1 MIRPFIK
8 WAGGKSRILPQLLQ
22 HLPKADCLVEPF
34 VGGAAVFL
42 NTDYRRYVLADINPD
57 LINLY
62 RVAAR
67 YPHQLIDDARS
78 LFKDGNNAKH
88 YAEIRAAFNESRSTP
103 GTMQP
108 EYNLPRAASFLY
120 LNRHG
125 YNGLC
130 RYNLKGEY
138 NSPFGKQADEPFFPD
153 AEIRLFSEKANDT
166 RTIFLCTSFE
176 YTLRSIGGNS
186 AAIYCDPPYIP
197 TSKTANFTQYH
208 TKPFT
213 PAHHELLA
221 AMLYDINRFYGSG
234 IVISNSDT
242 PQTRDIYQSFNLQN
256 IDVQRSISTNT
267 KKRVKAKE
275 VIGVLPARDAIST
288 TARPLGAPATQAIW
302 TGFDP
307 ADGQDCSVTQDVRHQ
322 HLHHTELKK

>member
-8 WAGGKSRILPQLLQ
+8 WAGGKSRTLPQLLQ

-57 LINLY
+57 LINLL
-62 RVAAR
+62 RVAKR
-67 YPHQLIDDARS
+67 YPEQLIDDARP
-78 LFKDGNNAKH
+78 LFRNGNNSAY
-88 YAEIRAAFNESRSTP
+88 YAEIRSEFNAIASKSAVRI
-103 GTMQP
+103 P
-108 EYNLPRAASFLY
+108 EYDLLRAAAFLY

-138 NSPFGKQADEPFFPD
+138 NSPFGKSTGTPYFPD
-153 AEIRLFSEKANDT
+153 AEIRFFSEKANDT

-221 AMLYDINRFYGSG
+221 AMLYDINRFYGTG

-275 VIGVLPARDAIST
+275 VIGVLPARDAISNT
-288 TARPLGAPATQAIW
+288 SYLFSAPAAQVIW

-307 ADGQDCSVTQDVRHQ
+307 ASGQDYSVTQDVKHQ
-322 HLHHTELKK
+322 HPHHTERKK

>member
-22 HLPKADCLVEPF
+22 HLPKADCLFEPF
-34 VGGAAVFL
+34 VGSASVFL

-57 LINLY
+57 LINLL
-62 RVAAR
+62 RVAKR
-67 YPHQLIDDARS
+67 YPDQLIEDARP
-78 LFKDGNNAKH
+78 LFLNGNNPAY
-88 YAEIRAAFNESRSTP
+88 YAEIRSEFNAIASKSAASI
-103 GTMQP
+103 P
-108 EYNLPRAASFLY
+108 EYDLLRAAAFLY

-130 RYNLKGEY
+130 RYNLQGEY
-138 NSPFGKQADEPFFPD
+138 NSPFGKSAGAPYFPD
-153 AEIRLFSEKANDT
+153 TEIRLFSEKANDT
-166 RTIFLCTSFE
+166 RAIFLCTSFE

-197 TSKTANFTQYH
+197 ASKTANFTQYH

-221 AMLYDINRFYGSG
+221 AMLYDINRFYGTG
-234 IVISNSDT
+234 VVISNSDT
-242 PQTRDIYQSFNLQN
+242 PQTRDIYQPFNLQN

-267 KKRVKAKE
+267 EKREKAKE
-275 VIGVLPARDAIST
+275 VIGTLKPNDASARSTPSGRPPSPAWS
-288 TARPLGAPATQAIW
+288 
-302 TGFDP
+302 GFDP
-307 ADGQDCSVTQDVRHQ
+307 AEGCDISIERFQQQ
-322 HLHHTELKK
+322 HLSRWETKK

>member
-8 WAGGKSRILPQLLQ
+8 WAGGKSRVLPQLLQ

-34 VGGAAVFL
+34 VGSASVFL

-57 LINLY
+57 LINLL
-62 RVAAR
+62 RVAKR
-67 YPHQLIDDARS
+67 YPDQLIDDALP
-78 LFKDGNNAKH
+78 LFRNGNNAAY
-88 YAEIRAAFNESRSTP
+88 YAARRAEFNATTRKSAASIPEYDLLRAA
-103 GTMQP
+103 
-108 EYNLPRAASFLY
+108 AFLY

-138 NSPFGKQADEPFFPD
+138 NSPFGKSAGAPYFPD
-153 AEIRLFSEKANDT
+153 AEIRIFSEKANDT
-166 RTIFLCTSFE
+166 RAIFLCTSFE

-208 TKPFT
+208 TAPFT
-213 PAHHELLA
+213 TAHHRLLA
-221 AMLYDINRFYGSG
+221 SMLHELNARHGTG
-234 IVISNSDT
+234 VVISNSNT
-242 PQTRDIYQSFNLQN
+242 PETREIYRHFHLQN

-267 KKRVKAKE
+267 EKREKAKE
-275 VIGVLPARDAIST
+275 VIGILKPGNAATIST
-288 TARPLGAPATQAIW
+288 LPSRTTPLVW
-302 TGFDP
+302 SGFDP
-307 ADGQDCSVTQDVRHQ
+307 AAGCDIS
-322 HLHHTELKK
+322 TERFQQQYLSRWETKK

>member
-34 VGGAAVFL
+34 VGSASVFL

-57 LINLY
+57 LINLL
-62 RVAAR
+62 RVAKR
-67 YPHQLIDDARS
+67 YPDQLIKDTRT
-78 LFKDGNNAKH
+78 LFQDGNNADN
-88 YAEIRAAFNESRSTP
+88 YAKIRAEFNATASKSAASI
-103 GTMQP
+103 P
-108 EYNLPRAASFLY
+108 EYDLLRAAAFLY

-130 RYNLKGEY
+130 RYNQKGEY
-138 NSPFGKQADEPFFPD
+138 NSPFGKSAGAPYFPD
-153 AEIRLFSEKANDT
+153 AEIRIFSEKANDT
-166 RTIFLCTSFE
+166 RAIFLCTSFE

-197 TSKTANFTQYH
+197 ASKTANFTQYH
-208 TKPFT
+208 TRPFT

-221 AMLYDINRFYGSG
+221 AMLYDINRFYGTG
-234 IVISNSDT
+234 VVISNSDT

-267 KKRVKAKE
+267 EKREKAKE
-275 VIGVLPARDAIST
+275 VIGILKPGNAAAIST
-288 TARPLGAPATQAIW
+288 LPSRTTPLVW
-302 TGFDP
+302 SGFDP
-307 ADGQDCSVTQDVRHQ
+307 AAGCEIS
-322 HLHHTELKK
+322 TERFQQQYLSRWETKK

>member
-8 WAGGKSRILPQLLQ
+8 WAGGKSRTLPQLLQ
-22 HLPKADCLVEPF
+22 YLPKADCLVEPF

-57 LINLY
+57 LINLL
-62 RVAAR
+62 RVAKR
-67 YPHQLIDDARS
+67 YPEQLIDDARP
-78 LFKDGNNAKH
+78 LFRTGNSPAY
-88 YAEIRAAFNESRSTP
+88 YAEIRSEFNAIASKSAASTP
-103 GTMQP
+103 
-108 EYNLPRAASFLY
+108 EYDLLRAAAFLY

-130 RYNLKGEY
+130 RYNLQGKY
-138 NSPFGKQADEPFFPD
+138 NSPFGKSAGTPYFPD
-153 AEIRLFSEKANDT
+153 AEIRFFSEKANDT

-208 TKPFT
+208 TAPFT
-213 PAHHELLA
+213 TAHHRLLA
-221 AMLYDINRFYGSG
+221 SMLHELNTRHGTG
-234 IVISNSDT
+234 VVISNSDT
-242 PQTRDIYQSFNLQN
+242 PETREIYRHFQLQN

-275 VIGVLPARDAIST
+275 VIGVLPVHDADMNAART
-288 TARPLGAPATQAIW
+288 PGVPTALATW

-307 ADGQDCSVTQDVRHQ
+307 ASGQDCSVTQDVRHQ